1 MSPKLVPVFCV
12 LCAVSGFQVVAA
24 LSSKRPARPAS
35 EERHTGSTTSKQA
48 KITSPATGAGEPSSI
63 QLQEVAPKGTSLR
76 ELSAESESTGSPAQ
90 SRLALMEAISKLSPG
105 DLEAMLA
112 REAGSTDFY
121 RSSRFDFQFAARRL
135 SEIAPEKAAALWLS
149 AKSSHF
155 GVDALLLPWAKKDPQ
170 AFASWSTGLPADA
183 QRAMAGALSQLV
195 AENPERLTG
204 IAAQLASSPAGAI
217 GARGAISGMISKA
230 AKGSD
235 PADALAYARALP
247 AGPMRAAALA
257 EMARWPGLDIGAHPE
272 IADAIASIT
281 PADAR
286 RYVPLLVGS
295 ANKLPEGGVRDAAY
309 SAQFAAAA
317 KKDPQAAAKRVDS
330 LTGTADYPAAVR
342 GFVEATA
349 AKDPAA
355 AADWALSIKTPGPQR
370 SAALEKAAA
379 EYFRLKPVDAR
390 KWVQQARLT
399 PEEYTMLTGQT
410 R

>member
-1 MSPKLVPVFCV
+1 MSPKIVPVFCV
-12 LCAVSGFQVVAA
+12 LCAVSGFQVVGA
-24 LSSKRPARPAS
+24 LSSKRSARPAA
-35 EERHTGSTTSKQA
+35 EERHAESITSKR
-48 KITSPATGAGEPSSI
+48 TSIAAPTTEAGVSSSI

-76 ELSAESESTGSPAQ
+76 ELSADCELTGSPAQ

-155 GVDALLLPWAKKDPQ
+155 GVDVLLLPWAKKDPQ

-183 QRAMAGALSQLV
+183 QRAMAGTLSQLV

-204 IAAQLASSPAGAI
+204 IAAQLAGSPAGAI

-230 AKGSD
+230 AKGTD
-235 PADALAYARALP
+235 PADALAYAQALP

-272 IADAIASIT
+272 VAEALASIT
-281 PADAR
+281 LADAR
-286 RYVPLLVGS
+286 RYVPLLTGS

-317 KKDPQAAAKRVDS
+317 KKDPQAAAKKVDA

-355 AADWALSIKTPGPQR
+355 AADWALSISTPGPQR

-379 EYFRLKPVDAR
+379 EYFRLKPADAR

-399 PEEYTMLTGQT
+399 PAEYTMLTGQS